1 MCDKEFLL
9 EILCQIEKS
18 INTILRRVSLINKPD
33 DFIKGEEG
41 LEKLDSVC
49 MQLIAI
55 GEALKQID
63 KVTEGKF
70 LSQYSEVEWNK
81 AKRMRD
87 VIARHYFDVDEE
99 IAFVVCKEEL
109 PKTLNVIRKMK
120 NDISDIKEA

>member
-87 VIARHYFDVDEE
+87 VIAHHYFDVDEE